1 MAVRALPDC
10 GLVVRMT
17 RGRAWIVVL
26 SGMLAGIVAL
36 NVINLSF
43 SASEGKL
50 AQQAQILEQEN
61 SVLRA
66 RLAQRLSNGRVRSA
80 AAALG
85 MTAPTP
91 TDIIYRDASRQSV
104 RLGGERL
111 ATTSN
116 GTSVGVAP
124 G

>member
-1 MAVRALPDC
+1 MRVRALPDS
-10 GLVVRMT
+10 GLMVGMT

-26 SGMLAGIVAL
+26 SVMLAGIVAL

-50 AQQAQILEQEN
+50 SQQAQILEQEN

-66 RLAQRLSNGRVRSA
+66 RLAQRLSNGQVRDA

-85 MTAPTP
+85 MTTPTP
-91 TDIIYRDASRQSV
+91 TEINYRDASRQSV
-104 RLGGERL
+104 
-111 ATTSN
+111 S
-116 GTSVGVAP
+116 P